1 LRDRELRNACRMSRS
16 KTSAGLLPY
25 RLRDGHAEVLIAHMG
40 GPLWANKDEGAWSIV
55 KGEYDESRE
64 DAFAA
69 ALREF
74 AEETGHA
81 APEGEAIAL
90 GEIRQRSGK
99 RVVAWAIAAELDPAT
114 VHSNTF
120 SMEWPPRSG
129 RQQEFA
135 EIDRVAWVDP
145 ATARRK
151 LVAGQAELVDALERC
166 LGERAQGGRRGS

>member
-1 LRDRELRNACRMSRS
+1 MARRALRNACRVSKS

-25 RLRDGHAEVLIAHMG
+25 RVRDGRVQVLIAHMG

-55 KGEYDESRE
+55 KGEYDEREE
-64 DAFAA
+64 DAYAA

-74 AEETGHA
+74 AEETGQ
-81 APEGEAIAL
+81 APPDGEALAL

-99 RVVAWAIAAELDPAT
+99 RVVAWAIAGELDPT
-114 VHSNTF
+114 MVSSNTF

-151 LVAGQAELVDALERC
+151 LVAGQAALVDELERC
-166 LGERAQGGRRGS
+166 LGERADA

>member
-1 LRDRELRNACRMSRS
+1 MLDAMSGA

-25 RLRDGHAEVLIAHMG
+25 RVRDGRVEVLIAHMG

-55 KGEYDESRE
+55 KGEYDEREE
-64 DAFAA
+64 DAYAA

-74 AEETGHA
+74 AEETGH
-81 APEGEAIAL
+81 PPPDGEALAL

-99 RVVAWAIAAELDPAT
+99 RVVAWAIAGELDPQT
-114 VHSNTF
+114 VSSNTF

-129 RQQEFA
+129 RQQQFA

-145 ATARRK
+145 ASARRK
-151 LVAGQAELVDALERC
+151 LVAGQAGLVDALEQC
-166 LGERAQGGRRGS
+166 LAERAAANRRAG

>member
-1 LRDRELRNACRMSRS
+1 MIRIMADRELRNACRMSSS

-25 RLRDGHAEVLIAHMG
+25 RVRDGRVQVLIAHMG

-55 KGEYDESRE
+55 KGEYDECEE
-64 DAFAA
+64 DAYAA

-74 AEETGHA
+74 SEETGA
-81 APEGEAIAL
+81 TPPSGEALAL

-99 RVVAWAIAAELDPAT
+99 RVVAWAIAGELDPAT
-114 VHSNTF
+114 VSSNTF

-129 RQQEFA
+129 RQQQFA
-135 EIDRVAWVDP
+135 EIDRVEWVDP

-151 LVAGQAELVDALERC
+151 LVAAQAAFVDALER
-166 LGERAQGGRRGS
+166 LVPS

>member
-1 LRDRELRNACRMSRS
+1 MPRSELRNACRVSTS

-25 RLRDGHAEVLIAHMG
+25 RMRDGRVELLIAHMG

-55 KGEYDESRE
+55 KGEYDEREE
-64 DAFAA
+64 DAYAA
-69 ALREF
+69 ARREF
-74 AEETGHA
+74 AEETG
-81 APEGEAIAL
+81 APPPDGEALAL

-99 RVVAWAIAAELDPAT
+99 RVIAWAIAGELDPAT

-129 RQQEFA
+129 RRQDFA

-145 ATARRK
+145 DTARRK
-151 LVAGQAELVDALERC
+151 LVAGQAGLIDALERR
-166 LGERAQGGRRGS
+166 LGEDAP

>member
-1 LRDRELRNACRMSRS
+1 MLDAVSAS

-25 RLRDGHAEVLIAHMG
+25 RVRDGGVQVLIAHMG

-55 KGEYDESRE
+55 KGEYDEREE
-64 DAFAA
+64 DAYAA

-74 AEETGHA
+74 AEETGQA
-81 APEGEAIAL
+81 PPEGEALAL

-99 RVVAWAIAAELDPAT
+99 RVVAWAIAGELDPTT
-114 VHSNTF
+114 VSSNTF

-129 RQQEFA
+129 RQQEFT

-151 LVAGQAELVDALERC
+151 LVSGQAALVDALERC
-166 LGERAQGGRRGS
+166 LGERAAAERRAG